1 MSTRFLIV
9 RVCAAA
15 CFSLMLCGQILI
27 PNTKKYENIDY
38 QFSVEIPRGLRGC
51 MTSAPNPNHGVWL
64 PLDGAPC
71 SAADDQRPYISVNA
85 NYNTAEI
92 GNTPQAIAAAECRWR
107 KARQIVWLGD
117 ERIGDRKAAGC
128 RRSFADGHIEVSY
141 IVLRKTGDNPLAW
154 IEVGADLV
162 TTPTRYAA
170 DRRVFR
176 RVLRGIRVHPD
187 GPED

>member
-1 MSTRFLIV
+1 
-9 RVCAAA
+9 
-15 CFSLMLCGQILI
+15 
-27 PNTKKYENIDY
+27 
-38 QFSVEIPRGLRGC
+38 
-51 MTSAPNPNHGVWL
+51 MTSAPNPNHGFWI
-64 PLDGAPC
+64 PLDRTWCGAPHE
-71 SAADDQRPYISVNA
+71 RPPYISVSAFYNA
-85 NYNTAEI
+85 AGYADTAE
-92 GNTPQAIAAAECRWR
+92 GLAAVECRWDE
-107 KARQIVWLGD
+107 ARQIVWLDD
-117 ERIGDRKAAGC
+117 ERIGGRKAAGC